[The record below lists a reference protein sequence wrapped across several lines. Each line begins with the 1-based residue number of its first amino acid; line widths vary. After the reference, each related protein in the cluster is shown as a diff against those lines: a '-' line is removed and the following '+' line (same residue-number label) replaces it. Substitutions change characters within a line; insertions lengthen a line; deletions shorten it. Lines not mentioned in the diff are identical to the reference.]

1 MDSVRGRS
9 VPARIVLHADD
20 FGLNAAVT
28 GGILR
33 GFAHGLLTSTSLLA
47 GAPYAAHAIAAW
59 KRLTSVQ
66 LAGDMPSAVTRHGLG
81 DMGLPF
87 DLGVHL
93 NLTQGRPLTGDKYPA
108 ELLDSRGR
116 FPGILRLFT
125 RLQRRRNAFVY
136 AKVQAEMAAQIAFVV
151 DHGLRPTHLNGHQYV
166 ELLPQIAC
174 LLPEM
179 LAHFGIPTMR
189 MAAEPALA
197 HTTLWHEFRLPSW
210 LLAVV
215 KQHYARRLQAS
226 EVARAALAPS
236 MYFGTAHAGRINLG
250 VMELFLARAGQHGTF
265 ENGTVEIG
273 MHPGLEDD
281 STGARDNQ
289 DGWRDPL
296 ANIRPRELSML
307 ESPELASRLRT
318 TEMTLGRLTQL
329 AAVPQTIAA

>member
-1 MDSVRGRS
+1 M
-9 VPARIVLHADD
+9 PARIVLHADD

-59 KRLTSVQ
+59 KRLTSVH
-66 LAGDMPSAVTRHGLG
+66 LAGELPSAVTRHGLG
-81 DMGLPF
+81 DAGMPF

-93 NLTQGRPLTGDKYPA
+93 NLTQGRPLTGSKYPA
-108 ELLDSRGR
+108 QLLDSHGR
-116 FPGILRLFT
+116 FPGILRLFA
-125 RLQRRRNAFVY
+125 RLQRRRNAFVF

-166 ELLPQIAC
+166 ELLPQIGN
-174 LLPEM
+174 LLPEL

-189 MAAEPALA
+189 MAAEPALV

-226 EVARAALAPS
+226 DVARTALAPS
-236 MYFGTAHAGRINLG
+236 VYFGTAHAGRINLG
-250 VMELFLARAGQHGTF
+250 VMELFLARVGQH
-265 ENGTVEIG
+265 GTVEIG

-281 STGARDNQ
+281 STAARDNE

-296 ANIRPRELSML
+296 ANIRPRELAML

-329 AAVPQTIAA
+329 AVVSRARAA